1 MSNTLTNLIPDLY
14 NAADTISRE
23 LTGFI
28 PSVYLNSTADQAAV
42 NQSIVYPV
50 VGANTAGDIAAAAT
64 GPDPADRV
72 TGNSSMSIT
81 KARSVTF
88 YRTGE
93 ETMGLGSLGKTLLQL
108 EFEQAMRTLVNEVE
122 ADLAALHLGASRAY
136 AAHAT
141 TPAALFASNLGEV
154 AQVRKI
160 LADNGAPTSDMQLVM
175 NTTAGAALR
184 TLANLSSTNAAG
196 IPGMINQG
204 VLIDIH
210 GMKLRESAQVKSVS
224 TVGTNTG
231 PYVANGAHAAGATTI
246 TLKTGTGTIL
256 AGDIIT
262 FGTNTADKYVVVTGC
277 AAAGD
282 IVIAA
287 PGLRSAISD
296 GAAVAVV
303 GACARN
309 MAFDR
314 NAIHLLTRVPA
325 MPEGGDAA
333 DDVMSIT
340 DPQSGI
346 TFQVAMYRQ
355 RRRIA
360 YEVGLAWGV
369 KAVKTAHIGL
379 LLGQ

>member
-1 MSNTLTNLIPDLY
+1 MGNTLTNLIPDLY

-28 PSVYLNSTADQAAV
+28 PSVYLNATADQAAKD
-42 NQSIVYPV
+42 QSIVYPI
-50 VGANTAGDIAAAAT
+50 VGANTASDIAAAAT
-64 GPDPADRV
+64 GPDPADRA
-72 TGNSSMSIT
+72 TGNATMSIS
-81 KARSVTF
+81 KSRGVTF

-93 ETMGLGSLGKTLLQL
+93 ETMGLGSMGKTLLQL

-122 ADLAALHLGASRAY
+122 SDLAALHLSASRAY

-141 TPAALFASNLGEV
+141 TPASLFASNLGEV

-160 LADNGAPTSDMQLVM
+160 LADNGAPTSDMQLIM
-175 NTTAGAALR
+175 NTSAGAALR
-184 TLANLSSTNAAG
+184 TLANLSSANAAG

-210 GMKLRESAQVKSVS
+210 GMKLRESAQVKYVS
-224 TVGTNTG
+224 TVGNNTG
-231 PYVANGAHAAGATTI
+231 GYLANGAHAAGATTI

-256 AGDIIT
+256 AGDVIT
-262 FGTNTADKYVVVTGC
+262 FGTNTADKYVVATGC

-287 PGLRSAISD
+287 PGLRSAIAD

-333 DDVMSIT
+333 DDVMAIT

>member
-333 DDVMSIT
+333 DDVMNLT